1 LARKDF
7 HSEAPSYRPMHQL
20 GEHVPFN
27 FVKALD
33 KMESGEG
40 SLHGI

>member
-1 LARKDF
+1 
-7 HSEAPSYRPMHQL
+7 MHQP

-33 KMESGEG
+33 KMEGEKKAYTVFETRVT
-40 SLHGI
+40 